1 MIIKGMKLI
10 MTSDKEDSNH
20 VQERRWAIVSL
31 ASIPLIM
38 TSGNSMLIPI
48 LPLLENELQ
57 ISKLQSSLIITSYS
71 LVAIF
76 LIPVAGFLSDRYG
89 RKKVMIPALLIT
101 GIGGLVAGGAARS
114 EEHTSEFQSR
124 GHLVC

>member
-1 MIIKGMKLI
+1 MMITL
-10 MTSDKEDSNH
+10 
-20 VQERRWAIVSL
+20 
-31 ASIPLIM
+31 
-38 TSGNSMLIPI
+38 
-48 LPLLENELQ
+48 LPLLKNELQ

-101 GIGGLVAGGAARS
+101 GIGGLVAGGAAWVMESPYSIILLGRVLQRS
-114 EEHTSEFQSR
+114 EEHTSELQSR
-124 GHLVC
+124 GHLVCRLLLEKKKTIAKRQCTAEGA

>member
-1 MIIKGMKLI
+1 
-10 MTSDKEDSNH
+10 MT
-20 VQERRWAIVSL
+20 L
-31 ASIPLIM
+31 
-38 TSGNSMLIPI
+38 GNSMLIPI

-71 LVAIF
+71 VVAIF

-101 GIGGLVAGGAARS
+101 GIGGLVAGGAAWVMESPYWFILLGRVLQGVGAS
-114 EEHTSEFQSR
+114 GGMTIVFR
-124 GHLVC
+124 IVGDIFCDVWK